1 MHENFSW
8 ENLCACEVLC
18 CQMERSCQFRRK
30 WEGICNC
37 NTSDIRLTVQK
48 PLSGGVPL
56 D

>member
-1 MHENFSW
+1 MRI
-8 ENLCACEVLC
+8 LAGKTCVLVLW

-37 NTSDIRLTVQK
+37 NTSDIQLTAK
-48 PLSGGVPL
+48 PLSEGVLL